1 MPGRTGVHVPTE
13 AESTRNDSSQ
23 ASTAGTPPPRV
34 VRSSELFGEQ
44 REIVIRH
51 RDEDY
56 RLRLT
61 SSNKLILT
69 K

>member
-1 MPGRTGVHVPTE
+1 MPTE
-13 AESTRNDSSQ
+13 ADSTPQDTSRTEAA
-23 ASTAGTPPPRV
+23 ASPPPRV
-34 VRSSELFGEQ
+34 VRSADLFGEA
-44 REIVIRH
+44 REIIIRH
-51 RDEDY
+51 RDETY

>member
-1 MPGRTGVHVPTE
+1 MHVPTE

-23 ASTAGTPPPRV
+23 ASSTAGAPLRV
-34 VRSSELFGEQ
+34 VRSSDLFGEQ